1 MWYSALGCIVTL
13 ILGLLMAATAHAQPP
28 ANVPRIGYL
37 VTAGLASPETRVLLD
52 AFRQGLR
59 ERGYVEGQNIV
70 IEYRAADGKLE
81 RFPALAAELVQL
93 KPEVI
98 VAQGTPAAL
107 AAKAA
112 TTSIPIVTPVMG
124 DPVGAT
130 GLWPASHGQAGTSRG

>member
-13 ILGLLMAATAHAQPP
+13 ILGLLTAATAHAQPP

-37 VTAGLASPETRVLLD
+37 VTGGLASPETRVLLD

-98 VAQGTPAAL
+98 VAQGTPPPRPPRPRPRRSPSSRQSWAIR
-107 AAKAA
+107 
-112 TTSIPIVTPVMG
+112 S
-124 DPVGAT
+124 AT
-130 GLWPASHGQAGTSRG
+130 GLWPASHGRAGTSRG